1 MTEQKAE
8 GAGRTRLEPLAV
20 GLTILGA
27 FLRLLPH
34 PPNFAPAGSMSL
46 FAGSRL
52 RGWQA
57 YLVPILLMAVTDP
70 LRVMLFH
77 PGHPPFSS
85 GTPFIYG
92 SLLLSVWIGRRWLEN
107 PSVARIAAAACAVS
121 LQFFLITNT
130 AEWLLTATYPHTAA
144 GLLACFVAAIPFFGN
159 TLASDLL
166 YSGLFFGL
174 YAWTR
179 RVRGSARALAA
190 K

>member
-1 MTEQKAE
+1 MTEQRAE

-20 GLTILGA
+20 GLTIFGG

-52 RGWQA
+52 GGWQA

-70 LRVMLFH
+70 LRVALFN

-92 SLLLSVWIGRRWLEN
+92 SLLISVWIGRRFLQN
-107 PSVARIAAAACAVS
+107 PSVARVAAAASVAS
-121 LQFFLITNT
+121 LQFFLITNA
-130 AEWLLTATYPHTAA
+130 AEWLLTAIYPHTTA
-144 GLLACFVAAIPFFGN
+144 GLLACYVAAIPFFGN

-166 YSGLFFGL
+166 YSGVFFGL
-174 YAWTR
+174 YAGTH
-179 RVRGSARALAA
+179 RVTGSARALAA